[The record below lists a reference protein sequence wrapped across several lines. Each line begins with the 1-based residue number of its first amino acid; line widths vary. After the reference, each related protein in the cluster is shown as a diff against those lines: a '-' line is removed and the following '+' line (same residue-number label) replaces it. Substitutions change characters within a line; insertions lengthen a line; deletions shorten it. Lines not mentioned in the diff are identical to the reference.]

1 VVCKKAINGTLS
13 AAILAYRKLTSY
25 FKEWGFEM
33 NPYGACVW
41 NKMINGTQM
50 TVVFHVDDGLVSHIN
65 PTQVTNFLKQLE
77 GVYGNTDPLTIRRG
91 KHHDYLGM
99 TIDLSKDGEVMITMY
114 DYVKKLID
122 KLPESMRGEKPT
134 AAPEYLFKTSAKE
147 SLRLDKEMSETFH
160 TITATTLYLSH

>member
-1 VVCKKAINGTLS
+1 
-13 AAILAYRKLTSY
+13 
-25 FKEWGFEM
+25 
-33 NPYGACVW
+33 
-41 NKMINGTQM
+41 
-50 TVVFHVDDGLVSHIN
+50 
-65 PTQVTNFLKQLE
+65 
-77 GVYGNTDPLTIRRG
+77 
-91 KHHDYLGM
+91 M

-114 DYVKKLID
+114 DYVKKLIN